1 MENSIQH
8 VGIAREKKE
17 DLRVQIQRVQSEI
30 DELRKSGDKYNQLP
44 EKLRYLETLKIQ
56 WQQLDTTLGKISS
69 SAVRES
75 AEELQTTTSNNK
87 VNVNKEEAMMAYYIE
102 MHNVEK
108 QIIMIKRAIANEQDP
123 IKKVNLVG
131 KLSKLEESLE
141 TLKNYSEF
149 DVIAIHKAKLEAYN
163 DAKGR
168 YKELS
173 AMEKIKAGKL
183 PTWKEIAKKPEITEI
198 DLYMKYQQRG
208 R

>member
-1 MENSIQH
+1 METVH
-8 VGIAREKKE
+8 VGIAQEKKE
-17 DLRVQIQRVQSEI
+17 DLRVQIQILQSEI
-30 DELRKSGDKYNQLP
+30 DELRQSGDKYNQLP
-44 EKLRYLETLKIQ
+44 DKLRYLETLKIQ
-56 WQQLDTTLGKISS
+56 WQQLDTTLGKMSS

-75 AEELQTTTSNNK
+75 AEKLQTTTSNDK

-108 QIIMIKRAIANEQDP
+108 QIIVIKRAIANEQDP
-123 IKKVNLVG
+123 VKKVNLVG

-149 DVIAIHKAKLEAYN
+149 DVIAIHEAKLKAYN

-173 AMEKIKAGKL
+173 MMEKIKAGKL
-183 PTWKEIAKKPEITEI
+183 PTWKEIGKDPKTTAF
-198 DLYMKYQQRG
+198 DLDMMYQPRG